1 MPGFR
6 SISMQA
12 TRKRVSQVNGQGVV
26 GGIWHVIAPSDKTY
40 PETFQP
46 GATYVATDQNQ
57 PTVAR
62 GTFTTL
68 ASGTPQAPAAPGTPG
83 NGTTQSSQDLA
94 GSGAVL
100 GTVSGTLA
108 ANGALALKLG
118 GRAVSR
124 LATGRYTFSIVDK
137 SPRNG
142 FLIIGPKGTVPTD
155 VTGARARDRDP

>member
-1 MPGFR
+1 
-6 SISMQA
+6 
-12 TRKRVSQVNGQGVV
+12 
-26 GGIWHVIAPSDKTY
+26 
-40 PETFQP
+40 
-46 GATYVATDQNQ
+46 
-57 PTVAR
+57 
-62 GTFTTL
+62 
-68 ASGTPQAPAAPGTPG
+68 
-83 NGTTQSSQDLA
+83 
-94 GSGAVL
+94 VL

-155 VTGARARDRDP
+155 VTGARFVGKTDDVEAHAGPLDVRAGARARDRDP